1 MKIDEKKKVAGI
13 FWIDSNNWMWKIEVD
28 QEKLKEYS
36 EKSDPILLR
45 SDIAALTE
53 IYSISQINPSYA
65 SHSGVASIQND
76 LSMLPHRIIKEKAVP
91 LLTAYPVMFRGNFQ
105 FASEKQK
112 DPVSQQEHVYLNI
125 NILKSDTEIE
135 VGRVYAMMDKSEKI
149 LGIAKEEDVF
159 LVKIL

>member
-1 MKIDEKKKVAGI
+1 MKIDEKRKVAGL

-76 LSMLPHRIIKEKAVP
+76 LSILPHRIIKEKSVAV
-91 LLTAYPVMFRGNFQ
+91 LAAYPIMFKGNFQ
-105 FASEKQK
+105 FTPEKQR
-112 DPVSQQEHVYLNI
+112 DPISQQDRVFLNI
-125 NILKSDTEIE
+125 NLLKSDTEIE
-135 VGRVYAMMDKSEKI
+135 VGRAYAMLDKNEKI
-149 LGIAKEEDVF
+149 MGMAKEEDSF
-159 LVKIL
+159 LIKIL